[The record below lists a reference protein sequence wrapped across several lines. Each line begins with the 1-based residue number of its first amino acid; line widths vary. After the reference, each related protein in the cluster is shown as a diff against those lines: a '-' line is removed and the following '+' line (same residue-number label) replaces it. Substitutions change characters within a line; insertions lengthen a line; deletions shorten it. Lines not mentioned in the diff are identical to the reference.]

1 MTQGLHTEHTFEA
14 EIEAHLRAHGY
25 EPAFSHDFD
34 RDLALFPQL
43 VVDFVKTTQPKTW
56 EKLEAILKDNLD
68 ALFIKEVCKVMD
80 QRGSLEAL
88 RHGFKFY
95 GQKVQLAYFKP
106 GHQKNPDLW
115 TLYGQNRLSVVRQLR
130 YDPSNDNE
138 LDLVLCLNGV
148 PVVTC
153 ELKNAMTGQKVGHAK
168 QQYKTDRNPKAPL
181 FVFKSRALVH
191 FAVDT
196 DEAWMTTQLEGVK
209 TWFLPFN
216 RGHNNGAG
224 NPPVE
229 GKHRTSYLWE
239 QVWERESLLDIVG
252 RFMHLQKESGTNPNT
267 GEKWT
272 KETMIFPR
280 YHQLDCVRKLE
291 AASRMNGAGT
301 NYLVQHSAGSGKS
314 NSIAWLAHRLASL
327 HDKNEQKLYHSVVVL
342 TDRRVLD
349 QQLQNTIY
357 QFDHKDGVVEKI
369 DQNSEQ
375 LAAALATGT
384 PIIISTI
391 HKFGFIQGKV
401 EALPDRRYA
410 LIVDEAHSSQSGE
423 MAVNV
428 KEMLADSSLDEK
440 LSEQQLDW
448 DEGEELSTPDQLAL
462 RKALLR
468 GPQPNMSFFAFT
480 ATPKHKT
487 LEMFGHRGPD
497 GKPAPF
503 HLYSMRQA
511 IEEKFILDVLLGY
524 TTYNRFFKLAKA
536 VADDP
541 QLDKRKASSA
551 LAKYVNLHPTNI
563 SQKTQLIIEHFRSTV
578 AHQLGGKAKAM
589 VVTGSRLQAVKYKLS
604 FDGYIAEMGYTNIR
618 CLVAFSGEVTDADTP
633 MATYTEVGMNEG
645 IKEGEL
651 PEKFASDGYQVL
663 LVANKYQT
671 GFDQPLLCAMYVDK
685 RLSGIQ
691 AVQTLS
697 RLNRMAAG
705 KEQTFVLDFV
715 NEREG
720 ILASFQDYYET
731 TTTADE
737 VDPQRLYDLQ
747 HELAEAQVFSESEV
761 NGFAAVFY
769 QLPNTVS
776 PSSHAKLNGW
786 LDPAVDRFK
795 ALGGNDDE
803 RVELQE
809 AFRSRLVAYKNLYS
823 FLAQIVPFQDPA
835 LEKLYAFGRMLL
847 TKLPRPETGGA
858 LDLDDDVIL
867 ASLKLQKDAEGDLD
881 LQQDEGGALTGPG
894 ATGTGA
900 GASPKVLLSTIID
913 ALNQRFGLNLPDH
926 INNTL
931 SGVADALVSSDEV
944 RLGAE
949 ANDKAN
955 FAHIFNPA
963 LEDKMTEHLEE
974 NGDFVTLFFQ
984 DTELRKFLTTRLLN
998 EVYARINSNKTDSNQ
1013 KDRKKDDEVGAKVL
1027 PFERVPLEDVLPFV
1041 NAVPLYTLKVAAGRF
1056 SDAQAVGEVLQHEE
1070 VVNPSGVEWVALNG
1084 RTKPALG
1091 LFVAQVVGESMN
1103 RRIPNGAWCVWRL
1116 EAVGTWEGQIV
1127 LAQHED
1133 IADPELGTF
1142 TVKLYESEM
1151 LERETEEWRH
1161 TRIVLRPVSFE
1172 PSFEAMVFE
1181 GEESGALRV
1190 VAELVEVLG

>member
-1 MTQGLHTEHTFEA
+1 MTGIHTEQTFEA
-14 EIEAHLRAHGY
+14 EIEAHLLAHGY
-25 EPAFSHDFD
+25 ESTTPSAFD
-34 RDLALFPQL
+34 REKALFPQL
-43 VVDFVKTTQPKTW
+43 VIEFVQTTQPKVW
-56 EKLEAILKDNLD
+56 DKLGTVLKDKLD

-80 QRGSLEAL
+80 KRGSLEVL
-88 RHGFKFY
+88 RHGFPFY
-95 GQKVQLAYFKP
+95 GQKVRLAFFKP
-106 GHQKNPDLW
+106 GHRKNPDLW
-115 TLYGQNRLSVVRQLR
+115 TLYGENRLSVVRQLR
-130 YDPSNDNE
+130 YDPNNDNE

-153 ELKNAMTGQKVGHAK
+153 ELKNAMTGQKAGHAK
-168 QQYKTDRNPKAPL
+168 QQYETDRDPKAPL
-181 FVFKSRALVH
+181 FVFKKRALVH
-191 FAVDT
+191 FAVDA
-196 DEAWMTTQLEGVK
+196 DEAWMTTQLRGVK
-209 TWFLPFN
+209 TFFLPFN
-216 RGHNNGAG
+216 RGHDNGSG

-229 GKHRTSYLWE
+229 GKHRTCYLWE

-252 RFMHLQKESGTNPNT
+252 RFMHLQVESGTDPST
-267 GEKWT
+267 GKKWS

-291 AASRMNGAGT
+291 AGSRVNGAGT

-327 HDKNEQKLYHSVVVL
+327 HDEADNKVYHSVVVL

-369 DQNSEQ
+369 DKHSEQ
-375 LAAALATGT
+375 LATALATGT

-391 HKFGFIQGKV
+391 HKFGFIQDKV
-401 EALPDRRYA
+401 GALPDRRYA
-410 LIVDEAHSSQSGE
+410 IIVDEAHSSQSGE

-428 KEMLADSSLDEK
+428 KEMLADSTLDDK
-440 LSEQQLDW
+440 LTEQQLED
-448 DEGEELSTPDQLAL
+448 ELSTPDQLAL

-487 LEMFGHRGPD
+487 LEMFGHKGPD

-524 TTYNRFFKLAKA
+524 TTYKRFFKLAKA

-541 QLDKRKASSA
+541 KLDKRKASSA
-551 LAKYVNLHPTNI
+551 LSRFVNLHPTNI
-563 SQKTQLIIEHFRSTV
+563 AQKTEIIIEHFRTTV
-578 AHQLGGKAKAM
+578 AHQLGGRAKAM

-604 FDGYIAEMGYTNIR
+604 FDGYIDKMGYSDIR
-618 CLVAFSGEVTDADTP
+618 CLVAFSGEVTDDKAP
-633 MATYTEVGMNEG
+633 GVTYTEVGMNEG

-651 PEKFASDGYQVL
+651 PEKFASDAYQVL

-671 GFDQPLLCAMYVDK
+671 GFDQPLLSAMYVDK

-697 RLNRMAAG
+697 RLNRMAPG
-705 KEQTFVLDFV
+705 KEATFVLDFV

-720 ILASFQDYYET
+720 ILESFQDYYET

-747 HELAEAQVFSESEV
+747 HELAQAQVFTESEV
-761 NGFAAVFY
+761 NGFAEVFY
-769 QLPNTVS
+769 QLPDNVT

-795 ALGGNDDE
+795 AMGANDDE
-803 RVELQE
+803 RVEVQE
-809 AFRSRLVAYKNLYS
+809 AFRGRLMAFKNLYA
-823 FLAQIVPFQDPA
+823 FLAQIVPFQDPN

-847 TKLPRPETGGA
+847 RKLPRPETGGP
-858 LDLDDDVIL
+858 LELDDDVIL
-867 ASLKLQKDAEGDLD
+867 ASLKLKKEAEGDLD
-881 LQQDEGGALTGPG
+881 LKKGEGGELTGPG

-900 GASPKVLLSTIID
+900 DEPPKELLSTIID
-913 ALNQRFGLNLPDH
+913 ALNQRFGLDLPDH
-926 INNTL
+926 INEFL
-931 SGVADALVSSDEV
+931 GGVTDALVDADEV

-955 FAHIFNPA
+955 FAHIFNSA
-963 LEDKMTEHLEE
+963 LEGTMAEHLEDST
-974 NGDFVTLFFQ
+974 DFVTLFFQ
-984 DTELRKFLTTRLLN
+984 DGELRKFLTTRLLH
-998 EVYARINSNKTDSNQ
+998 EVYDRIRVKQGGGD
-1013 KDRKKDDEVGAKVL
+1013 KAVVL
-1027 PFERVPLEDVLPFV
+1027 PFERVPPEEVRPFV
-1041 NAVPLYTLKVAAGRF
+1041 NAVPVYPDLKVAAGRLCGP
-1056 SDAQAVGEVLQHEE
+1056 QAVQEVPQHEE
-1070 VVNPSGVEWVALNG
+1070 VTNPSAFEWAALEG
-1084 RTKPALG
+1084 RTKPAAG
-1091 LFVAQVVGESMN
+1091 LFVAQVIGESMN

-1116 EAVGTWEGQIV
+1116 NPAGSRQGKVV
-1127 LAQHED
+1127 LAQHSD
-1133 IADPELGTF
+1133 IQDPDLGSYA
-1142 TVKLYESEM
+1142 VKLYDSEK
-1151 LERETEEWRH
+1151 EAVDGGRWRH
-1161 TRIVLRPVSFE
+1161 SRITLKPESSD
-1172 PSFEAMVFE
+1172 PSYQPLVFE
-1181 GEESGALRV
+1181 NLEEGELRII
-1190 VAELVEVLG
+1190 AELVEILG